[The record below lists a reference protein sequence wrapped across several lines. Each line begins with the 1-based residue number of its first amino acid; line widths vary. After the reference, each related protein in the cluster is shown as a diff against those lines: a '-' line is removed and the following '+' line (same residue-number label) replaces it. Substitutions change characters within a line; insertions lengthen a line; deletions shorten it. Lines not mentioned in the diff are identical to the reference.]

1 MFFPK
6 VKKFNSRRLIVN
18 LQSKLSLKS
27 KISFA
32 KNFVLVAIAAAAVTI
47 APLIHIPSAV
57 SADIE
62 FTPLP
67 QATTNFANPRL
78 VYSFLDHSGT
88 VKSLA
93 FSPDSR
99 VLFSGGAENDGV
111 IRLWDTLTGKR
122 FAVIRKAH
130 KTAVESMLIS
140 PDGQTLASC
149 STDNTINLWN
159 LPTYRF
165 TRSFV
170 GHTSNV
176 LSLALSPN
184 GKVLAS
190 GGLDGIRLW
199 DFLQQRP
206 LGTLTRFDNNIYTLA
221 ISPDGQTLASG
232 DNKGVIKLWDLN
244 SGTFIRSIPK
254 AHSDA
259 ITKLAFTTDGT
270 ALASSSRDYTIKLW
284 NPNTTDLI
292 RTLRGHNNWVNAIAI
307 NPNGQTLASAGR
319 DGIKIWNLNTGELLN
334 TVYGHTDWVSSITF
348 SPDGTKLA
356 TGGFDRRVNV
366 WLGQ

>member
-1 MFFPK
+1 MFFPRK
-6 VKKFNSRRLIVN
+6 NNFINRKLIFNL
-18 LQSKLSLKS
+18 LSKLLNLKS
-27 KISFA
+27 KISCA
-32 KNFVLVAIAAAAVTI
+32 QNFMLVAIAAATVTI
-47 APLIHIPSAV
+47 APLIYTPSAV
-57 SADIE
+57 PADTE

-67 QATTNFANPRL
+67 QPTTNFANPRL

-111 IRLWDTLTGKR
+111 IRVWDTLTGKR
-122 FAVIRKAH
+122 FAIIRRAH

-159 LPTYRF
+159 LPTNKF

-184 GKVLAS
+184 SKILAS

-206 LGTLTRFDNNIYTLA
+206 LGTLTRFDSIYTVA
-221 ISPDGQTLASG
+221 ISPDGQLLASG
-232 DNKGVIKLWDLN
+232 DKQGVIKLWDLN
-244 SGTFIRSIPK
+244 SGTLIRTVPK
-254 AHSDA
+254 AHSAA
-259 ITKLAFTTDGT
+259 ITKLAFTPDGT
-270 ALASSSRDYTIKLW
+270 ALVSSSHDYTIKLW
-284 NPNTTDLI
+284 NPNTGDIL
-292 RTLRGHNNWVNAIAI
+292 RTLRGHNNRVNAITI

-334 TVYGHTDWVSSITF
+334 TLYGHTDWVSSITF